1 MACGKCGEAGHYTKT
16 CGRAPKVK
24 SEKPAGAKRGARSR
38 PGLHVVP
45 AGTPVLP
52 GGSVIEQLVARAGQ
66 LRDQL
71 KDTSRLQR
79 ELETVEKVIKE
90 LRSIEGAA

>member
-16 CGRAPKVK
+16 CGRAPKAK
-24 SEKPAGAKRGARSR
+24 SEKPVGARTGAQGRS
-38 PGLHVVP
+38 GKHVVT
-45 AGTPVLP
+45 AGVPVLP
-52 GGSVIEQLVARAGQ
+52 GGSVIEQLTARAGQ
-66 LRDQL
+66 LRDQI

-79 ELETVEKVIKE
+79 ELDTVEKVIKD